1 MEDFKRMY
9 LHMFNAV
16 TDVLWELEQ
25 NKVYEAKTHLI
36 SAQQAC
42 EEMYIRGSGSSMKV
56 PKSELAILE
65 ILWSAGVPLT
75 RCEIRERLE
84 EPTKDAVVSIL
95 LNNLRDKK
103 LIRGAGYV
111 RSAGDWCR
119 RYKPRVTREEIEG

>member
-1 MEDFKRMY
+1 MRCVG
-9 LHMFNAV
+9 A
-16 TDVLWELEQ
+16 
-25 NKVYEAKTHLI
+25 I
-36 SAQQAC
+36 PAQRFCFSPGDAGALPPPRC
-42 EEMYIRGSGSSMKV
+42 GENEEKGKCLLRMKV

-84 EPTKDAVVSIL
+84 EPTKDAVVSIR